1 MQNQLIII
9 LILCVLSNLNMT
21 AQERSKDTID
31 PQSVNVV
38 RPYQPTISDAFKL
51 KAIPVLDQDG
61 NLKKQE
67 VKYNIFSIP
76 VASTFTPAKG
86 RAAEVDRKKTEKLY
100 DNYAS
105 LGVGSYT
112 SILGEV
118 FINHQLNNNEY
129 VGGHLTHHSSQ
140 GGIDEV
146 LLDDNFSKSGL
157 LAYFQRMERDFDW
170 KIEGFFNRNVFN
182 WYGLPEGL
190 LTIDDIAQIN
200 PKHVFNNVGIDGE
213 LNFNDAII
221 NNAKVAF
228 NRFTD
233 DENSSENRF
242 LASSNFDIPVGY
254 DAINSTF
261 KIDFLG
267 GNFEN
272 NYFGSGSLD
281 YGNFNIGLKSA
292 YQLEQDDLK
301 VSVGV
306 NLVYL
311 NDTEANKS
319 KLFIYP
325 NINATYNVV
334 SDVVIAYADITGDLI
349 QNTYADFAT
358 QNPFVS
364 PTLNIVPTDQ
374 TYNFSLGMK
383 GKLSSVISYNLG
395 GSYKDEKFK
404 PLFKSNPFVTGATT
418 SYQNGNSFGVVYD
431 DVKTISLLG
440 ELTFDF
446 NRNIS
451 MILQGEYFNYNLT
464 TQAEAWNLPDL
475 KASAIINAQIDE
487 NWFAGASLF
496 FVGERKDE
504 LEVLGT
510 LLPVEPQSVTLG
522 SFFDANVHVGYKI
535 NSQLSVFGKVNNML
549 NNNYQNWANF
559 PVQGIQV
566 LAGAT
571 YQFDF

>member
-1 MQNQLIII
+1 MQKQPIII
-9 LILCVLSNLNMT
+9 LIFCVLCYLNIT
-21 AQERSKDTID
+21 AQERTKDTID

-38 RPYQPTISDAFKL
+38 KPYQPTISDAFKI
-51 KAIPVLDQDG
+51 KAVPVLDQDG
-61 NLKKQE
+61 NLKKQA

-86 RAAEVDRKKTEKLY
+86 RAAEVDRKKAEKLY

-118 FINHQLNNNEY
+118 FVNHQLNNNEY

-146 LLDDNFSKSGL
+146 LLDDSFSKSGL
-157 LAYFQRMERDFDW
+157 SAYFQRMERDLDW

-190 LTIDDIAQIN
+190 LTNQDIAQIN
-200 PKHVFNNVGIDGE
+200 PKHVFNDLGIDGE

-221 NNAKVAF
+221 NNAKVSF

-233 DENSSENRF
+233 DENSAENRF
-242 LASSNFDIPVGY
+242 VASTNFDIPVSY
-254 DAINSTF
+254 DAINSTL

-267 GNFEN
+267 GNFDN

-301 VSVGV
+301 VSIGV

-311 NDTEANKS
+311 NDTEAQKS
-319 KLFIYP
+319 KFFIYP
-325 NINATYNVV
+325 NINATYNLV
-334 SDVVIAYADITGDLI
+334 SDIVIAYANITGDLI

-364 PTLNIVPTDQ
+364 PTLNVVPTDQ

-383 GKLSSVISYNLG
+383 GKLSSAISYNLG

-404 PLFKSNPFVTGATT
+404 PLFKSNPFITGATT
-418 SYQNGNSFGVVYD
+418 SYQNGNSFGIIYD
-431 DVKTISLLG
+431 DVKTISVLG

-464 TQAEAWNLPDL
+464 TQSEAWNLPDL

-504 LEVLGT
+504 LEILGT
-510 LLPVEPQSVTLG
+510 LLPVTPQPITLE
-522 SFFDANVHVGYKI
+522 SFFDANIHVGYKI
-535 NSQLSVFGKVNNML
+535 NSQLSVFGKVNNLL

>member
-1 MQNQLIII
+1 MQKQLIII
-9 LILCVLSNLNMT
+9 LILCVLSHLNAI
-21 AQERSKDTID
+21 AQERTKDTID

-51 KAIPVLDQDG
+51 KAVPVLDQDG

-67 VKYNIFSIP
+67 VRYNIFSIP

-86 RAAEVDRKKTEKLY
+86 RAAEVDRKKAEKLY

-146 LLDDNFSKSGL
+146 LLDDNFSRSGL
-157 LAYFQRMERDFDW
+157 SAYFQRMERDFDW
-170 KIEGFFNRNVFN
+170 KIEGFFKRNTFN

-190 LTIDDIAQIN
+190 LTNDDIAQIN

-242 LASSNFDIPVGY
+242 VASTNFDVPVGY
-254 DAINSTF
+254 DAINSTL

-267 GNFEN
+267 GNFDN

-301 VSVGV
+301 VSIGA

-311 NDTEANKS
+311 SDTEANKS

-334 SDVVIAYADITGDLI
+334 SDIVIAYADITGDLI

-383 GKLSSVISYNLG
+383 GKLSSAISYNLG

-404 PLFKSNPFVTGATT
+404 PLFKSNPFLTGATT
-418 SYQNGNSFGVVYD
+418 SYQNGNSFGIVYD

-464 TQAEAWNLPDL
+464 TQAEAWNLPDF

>member
-1 MQNQLIII
+1 MQKQPVII
-9 LILCVLSNLNMT
+9 LIICVLYCLNLT
-21 AQERSKDTID
+21 AQERAKDTID

-38 RPYQPTISDAFKL
+38 KPYQPSISDAFKI
-51 KAIPVLDQDG
+51 KAIPVLDQDD
-61 NLKKQE
+61 NLKKQA

-86 RAAEVDRKKTEKLY
+86 KAAEVDRKKAEKLY

-118 FINHQLNNNEY
+118 FVNHQLNNNEY

-157 LAYFQRMERDFDW
+157 LAYFQSMERDLDW

-190 LTIDDIAQIN
+190 LTNPEIAQIN
-200 PKHVFNNVGIDGE
+200 PKHVFNDIGIEGA

-221 NNAKVAF
+221 NNAKVSF

-233 DENSSENRF
+233 DENSAENRF
-242 LASSNFDIPVGY
+242 VASTNFDIPVGY
-254 DAINSTF
+254 DGINLTL
-261 KIDFLG
+261 KLDLLR
-267 GNFEN
+267 GNFDN

-301 VSVGV
+301 VSIGA

-311 NDTEANKS
+311 NDTETQKS
-319 KLFIYP
+319 KFFIYP
-325 NINATYNVV
+325 NINATYNLV
-334 SDVVIAYADITGDLI
+334 SDIVIAYANITGDLI
-349 QNTYADFAT
+349 QNTYANFAT
-358 QNPFVS
+358 QNLFVS
-364 PTLNIVPTDQ
+364 PTLNVVPTDQ

-383 GKLSSVISYNLG
+383 GKLSSAISYNIG
-395 GSYKDEKFK
+395 GGYKNEKFK
-404 PLFKSNPFVTGATT
+404 PLFKSNPFITGATA
-418 SYQNGNSFGVVYD
+418 SYQNGNSFGIIYD
-431 DVKTISLLG
+431 DVKTISVLG

-464 TQAEAWNLPDL
+464 TQSEAWNLPDL
-475 KASAIINAQIDE
+475 KASAIINAQIDD
-487 NWFAGASLF
+487 NWFAGTSLF

-504 LEVLGT
+504 LEILGT
-510 LLPVEPQSVTLG
+510 LLPVTPQPINLE
-522 SFFDANVHVGYKI
+522 SFFDVNIHVGYKI
-535 NSQLSVFGKVNNML
+535 NSQLSVFGKVNNLL

-559 PVQGIQV
+559 PVQGIQA

-571 YQFDF
+571 YLFDF

>member
-1 MQNQLIII
+1 MQKQLIII
-9 LILCVLSNLNMT
+9 LILCVLSHLNVI
-21 AQERSKDTID
+21 AQERTKDTID

-51 KAIPVLDQDG
+51 KAVPVLDQDG

-67 VKYNIFSIP
+67 VRYNIFSIP

-86 RAAEVDRKKTEKLY
+86 RAAEVDRKKAEKLY

-146 LLDDNFSKSGL
+146 LLDDNFSRSGL
-157 LAYFQRMERDFDW
+157 SAYFQRMERDFDW
-170 KIEGFFNRNVFN
+170 KIEGFFKRNTFN

-190 LTIDDIAQIN
+190 LTNDDIAQIN

-242 LASSNFDIPVGY
+242 VASTNFDVPVGY
-254 DAINSTF
+254 DAINSTL

-267 GNFEN
+267 GNFDN

-301 VSVGV
+301 VSIGA

-334 SDVVIAYADITGDLI
+334 SDIVIAYADITGDLI

-383 GKLSSVISYNLG
+383 GKLSSAISYNLG

-404 PLFKSNPFVTGATT
+404 PLFKSNPFLTGATT
-418 SYQNGNSFGVVYD
+418 SYQNGNSFGIVYD

-522 SFFDANVHVGYKI
+522 SFFDTNVHVGYKI

>member
-1 MQNQLIII
+1 MQKQPVII
-9 LILCVLSNLNMT
+9 LIICVLYCLNLT
-21 AQERSKDTID
+21 AQERAKDTID

-38 RPYQPTISDAFKL
+38 KPYQPSISDAFKI
-51 KAIPVLDQDG
+51 KAIPVLDQDD
-61 NLKKQE
+61 NLKKQA

-86 RAAEVDRKKTEKLY
+86 KAAEVDRKKAEKLY

-118 FINHQLNNNEY
+118 FVNHQLNNNEY

-157 LAYFQRMERDFDW
+157 LAYFQSMERDLDW
-170 KIEGFFNRNVFN
+170 KIEGVFNRNVFN

-190 LTIDDIAQIN
+190 LTNQDISQIN
-200 PKHVFNNVGIDGE
+200 PKHVFNDMGIEGA

-221 NNAKVAF
+221 NNAKVSF

-233 DENSSENRF
+233 DENSAENRF
-242 LASSNFDIPVGY
+242 VASTNFDIPVGY
-254 DAINSTF
+254 DAINSTL
-261 KIDFLG
+261 KLDLLG
-267 GNFEN
+267 GNFDN

-301 VSVGV
+301 VSIGA

-311 NDTEANKS
+311 NDTEAQKS
-319 KLFIYP
+319 KFFIYP
-325 NINATYNVV
+325 NINATYNLV
-334 SDVVIAYADITGDLI
+334 SDIVIAYANIMGDLI
-349 QNTYADFAT
+349 QNTYANFAT

-364 PTLNIVPTDQ
+364 PTLNVVPTDQ

-383 GKLSSVISYNLG
+383 GKLSSAISYNLG

-404 PLFKSNPFVTGATT
+404 PLFKSNPFIAGATT
-418 SYQNGNSFGVVYD
+418 SYQNGNSFGIIYD
-431 DVKTISLLG
+431 DVKTISVLG

-464 TQAEAWNLPDL
+464 TQSEAWNLPDL

-504 LEVLGT
+504 LEILGT
-510 LLPVEPQSVTLG
+510 LISVAPETVTLG

-535 NSQLSVFGKVNNML
+535 NPQLSVFGKVNNLL

-559 PVQGIQV
+559 PVQGIQI